1 MIYFDHQA
9 TTKMNKDVL
18 DAMMD
23 SYKYYGNPSSI
34 YSLGQKSKGII
45 EEKRLSIANMLNVN
59 PKEIFFTSGGTESD
73 NWALIGTLKKGDHLI
88 TSMIEHHAILHT
100 ANYLEGIGVEVT
112 YLKPERDG
120 SIKLDSIKS
129 AIKENTK
136 LISLMT
142 ANNEIGIINDIKSI
156 GKLARDNGIL
166 FHTDAVAA
174 MFKTPIDFK
183 DCDLASITAHKFNGP
198 KGIGILYVKE
208 GTKINNIL
216 FGGAQER
223 GKRPG
228 TESVALIV
236 GLEKAMKI
244 HYNRE
249 HNNYVKELRD
259 YLIKNLNEMGIK
271 INGSLKN
278 RLDCN
283 VNFISK
289 NSSEITLLRLDMEG
303 IMASAGSAC
312 TAGAMSPSHVLTAIG
327 LSEEEAN
334 SSIRISL
341 DIENTKEEIDTLIR
355 ALR

>member
-9 TTKMNKDVL
+9 TTKMNKEVI

-45 EEKRLSIANMLNVN
+45 EEKRSNIAKMLKVN

-73 NWALIGTLKKGDHLI
+73 NWALMGTLKKGDHLI

-100 ANYLEGIGVEVT
+100 AKHLEENGVEVT

-120 SIKLDSIKS
+120 SIRLEEIKN
-129 AIKENTK
+129 AIRENTK
-136 LISLMT
+136 LISIMT
-142 ANNEIGIINDIKSI
+142 ANNEIGVINDIKSI

-174 MFKTPIDFK
+174 MFKTPIDFN
-183 DCDLASITAHKFNGP
+183 DFDLASITGHKFNGP

-216 FGGAQER
+216 FGGSQER

-228 TESVALIV
+228 TESLALVV

-259 YLIKNLNEMGIK
+259 YLIESLNEMGLK
-271 INGSLKN
+271 INGSIDN

-289 NSSEITLLRLDMEG
+289 NSSEITLMKLDMEG

-312 TAGAMSPSHVLTAIG
+312 TAGAMSASHVLKAIG

>member
-9 TTKMNKDVL
+9 TTKMNKEVI

-45 EEKRLSIANMLNVN
+45 EEKRSNIAKMLKVN

-73 NWALIGTLKKGDHLI
+73 NWALMGTLKKGDHLI

-100 ANYLEGIGVEVT
+100 AKHLEENGVEVT

-120 SIKLDSIKS
+120 SIRLEDIKN

-136 LISLMT
+136 LISIMA
-142 ANNEIGIINDIKSI
+142 ANNEIGVINDINSI
-156 GKLARDNGIL
+156 GKLAKENGIL

-174 MFKTPIDFK
+174 MFKTPIDFN
-183 DCDLASITAHKFNGP
+183 DFDLASITAHKFNGP
-198 KGIGILYVKE
+198 KGIGILYVRE

-216 FGGAQER
+216 FGGSQER

-228 TESVALIV
+228 TESLTLVV

-259 YLIKNLNEMGIK
+259 YLVENLKEMGLK
-271 INGSLKN
+271 INGSIDN
-278 RLDCN
+278 RLACN

-289 NSSEITLLRLDMEG
+289 NSSEITLMKLDMEG

-312 TAGAMSPSHVLTAIG
+312 SAGAMSASHVLTAIG